1 MSDWSK
7 YSDVEL
13 VIASLLG
20 NLDAFGELITRYRPA
35 MIEVAREILRDEIAA
50 EDVVQDAC
58 ILAFKALPQLER
70 FDRFGSW
77 LYSITRN
84 RAIRYRKRSERMEPR
99 SDIDLIVL
107 KRCPPITETPA
118 RILERR
124 ERYRELNETIEGL
137 PSEYRL
143 VIRMHYWDEMPLER
157 IADFLS
163 VPVSTVKWRLFKAR
177 QLLRSKLIKRGFRDE
192 R

>member
-1 MSDWSK
+1 MGDWSK
-7 YSDVEL
+7 YEDVEL

-58 ILAFKALPQLER
+58 LLAFKALPQLKR

-77 LYSITRN
+77 LHSITRN
-84 RAIRYRKRSERMEPR
+84 RAIRYRKRSGRMEPR
-99 SDIDLIVL
+99 SDIDLIIL
-107 KRCPPITETPA
+107 KRCSPITETPA
-118 RILERR
+118 KILERR
-124 ERYRELNETIEGL
+124 ERYRELNEAIEGL
-137 PSEYRL
+137 PPEYRL
-143 VIRMHYWDEMPLER
+143 VIRLHYWDEMPLER

-163 VPVSTVKWRLFKAR
+163 LPLSTVKWRLFKAR
-177 QLLRSKLIKRGFRDE
+177 KLLREKLIKRGFQR
-192 R
+192 

>member
-1 MSDWSK
+1 MGDWSK
-7 YSDVEL
+7 YTDVEL

-20 NLDAFGELITRYRPA
+20 NFDAFGELITRYRPA
-35 MIEVAREILRDEIAA
+35 MIEVAREILKDEIAA

-58 ILAFKALPQLER
+58 ILAFKALPQLKR

-84 RAIRYRKRSERMEPR
+84 RAFRYQSRNARTEPR
-99 SDIDLIVL
+99 SDIDLIIL

-124 ERYRELNETIEGL
+124 ERYRELNEAIEGL
-137 PSEYRL
+137 PPEHRL

-177 QLLRSKLIKRGFRDE
+177 QLLRKDLIKRGFLR
-192 R
+192 